1 MTRGRRI
8 ALLLAALLLA
18 LPAGAILALQLA
30 LARGVFTDRVDA
42 ALERALSRA
51 VSHEAIAVRVSLRP
65 RITLTGARIANLDGG
80 SRPDFAR
87 IGGLE
92 VTLAMTPLLAGRVE
106 IASLRLSDAEII
118 LERDA
123 AGRPN
128 WAFGAAGGT
137 GGGIA
142 LEAVRIETSRLL
154 IPAGPVREVTIAAL
168 DLTRDGPGEPLVAQ
182 GRIALDGEALEI
194 AARIGPE
201 AQDAMPLDATIR
213 GSGLRLALRG
223 AVPRA
228 TATPGWSLALEAA
241 ASRDAVQRLAAH
253 AGRTVPPLAIER
265 LAARLGPGEPWPSIA
280 DLELRL
286 SPFDAAAWLPG
297 LEVARAELR
306 AAGLD
311 TPAMLSAQGRRGAAD
326 LGLTASLPSPRR
338 LLDAAA
344 QEALPAEVVLTSGRA
359 RLALSGAVAPG
370 GAIGEAVFAARLTA
384 PDFAALGPLFGARL
398 PPLRDMTADARLSG
412 LSTRGLRL
420 DRLSLSAAGIEQAT
434 GDLAIAFAPRLA
446 FTGTLAARRLDLDAL
461 AGRAATAPT
470 RASTRAIPEI
480 ALPLATL
487 RSFDARLALTATTL
501 VAGGIT
507 WREASATIA
516 LEQGRLLAEPLAV
529 TMPGGPLAGRLLVEA
544 AADPPRVALRLD
556 SRGRGLDLAAMRR
569 AFGVPL
575 GFEGQAEL
583 ALDLAGRGATTRAL
597 AATLSGDLGIAMLGG
612 RYTGAT
618 ALRIGPDLARALLP
632 GGTPADGLALRCLAI
647 RLTAED
653 GLARSDALL
662 MEGGFGRI
670 DGTLA
675 LNLRDE
681 TLAARL
687 LPDIRV
693 MGVTVRAPVTIGGTL
708 AQPRVGVEPGAAMA
722 RVIGDTVANRLWRS
736 STIEYLRGA
745 AGSAPPG
752 GDCAG
757 ALRLA
762 RLGRAGPVPEAAPA
776 PIPLVPRELQGTAQD
791 VVRGIGGLLGGR
803 RR

>member
-1 MTRGRRI
+1 MTGGRRI

-18 LPAGAILALQLA
+18 LPAGAIVALQLA
-30 LARGVFTDRVDA
+30 LARGIFTDRVDS

-51 VSHEAIAVRVSLRP
+51 VSHEAIAVRISLRP
-65 RITLTGARIANLDGG
+65 RITLTGARIANIDGG

-87 IGGLE
+87 IGRLE
-92 VTLAMTPLLAGRVE
+92 VTLAIAPLLAGRVE

-128 WAFGAAGGT
+128 WTFGAGGEAGR
-137 GGGIA
+137 GGIA
-142 LEAVRIETSRLL
+142 LDNVRIESSRLL

-168 DLTRDGPGEPLVAQ
+168 DLERGGSGEPLVAR
-182 GRIALDGEALEI
+182 GRIALDGEAFDV

-201 AQDAMPLDATIR
+201 AQDALPLDVTIR
-213 GSGLRLALRG
+213 GSGLRLALQG

-241 ASRDAVQRLAAH
+241 ASRDAVQRLAAR
-253 AGRTVPPLAIER
+253 AGRPVPPLAIER

-286 SPFDAAAWLPG
+286 SPFDATAWLPG
-297 LEVARAELR
+297 LQVARAELR

-311 TPAMLSAQGRRGAAD
+311 SPAMLSAQGRRGATD

-344 QEALPAEVVLTSGRA
+344 QEALPVEAVLTSGRA
-359 RLALSGAVAPG
+359 RLALSGDVAPG
-370 GAIGEAVFAARLTA
+370 AAIGEAVFAARLDA

-398 PPLRDMTADARLSG
+398 PHLRDMTAEARLSG
-412 LSTRGLRL
+412 LFSRGLSL
-420 DRLSLSAAGIEQAT
+420 DRLTLSAAGIEHAT
-434 GDLAIAFAPRLA
+434 GNLAIAFAPRLT

-461 AGRAATAPT
+461 AGTTTAQPRAPG
-470 RASTRAIPEI
+470 RAIPDI

-487 RSFDARLALTATTL
+487 RAFDARLALAANTL
-501 VAGGIT
+501 VAGGVT

-516 LEQGRLLAEPLAV
+516 LDRGRLLAEPFAA
-529 TMPGGPLAGRLLVEA
+529 TMPGGPLAGRLLLEA
-544 AADPPRVALRLD
+544 AADPPRMALRLD

-583 ALDLAGRGATTRAL
+583 ALDLTARGATTRAL
-597 AATLSGDLGIAMLGG
+597 AATLTGDLGIAMLGG
-612 RYTGAT
+612 RFTGAT

-632 GGTPADGLALRCLAI
+632 GGTPADGLALRCFAI

-687 LPDIRV
+687 LADIRV
-693 MGVTVRAPVTIGGTL
+693 MGITVRAPVAIGGTL

-736 STIEYLRGA
+736 STIEHLRGV

-752 GDCAG
+752 GDCAD